1 MPTTPTSPIPR
12 DGGNNRIN
20 PMPTGTTTG
29 TRGTSA
35 ARDASTSGGQHHHHP
50 PALNEDDDEDVETLE
65 EQLAT
70 LRRKHPV
77 DVVEDAHTDKETG
90 RRLTV
95 GELANRRERLEKVLK
110 DLDGGGEGGG
120 ATRVKDKLRASVEY
134 LREAVEIEKALKR
147 RREREE
153 EMEVRRNS
161 MEFVTVAQMAEG
173 RSPGE
178 GAKKKKSRRSGVGVG
193 AAFEEFEYRG
203 GEADGDERRTAA
215 AKTKRTTRDAM
226 EDLEK
231 TLDGIEKDRI
241 GGEISPDQFYGR
253 RESQATAWDLAR
265 RPTRG
270 SRMVDAALGR
280 PSTTET
286 TTTMMNT
293 YHKRS
298 APPAPVVTGGK
309 TTTTTTTKDDADENE
324 NEDANDKKKIDDGDD
339 DDDEEE
345 SPRGASQTITKET
358 KKKRKND
365 KTDDGPIMVDLL
377 DDGSGDDE
385 ERNANDDDDDDDSK
399 KKKSLQKLEPVNLLS
414 MADDGLRRSTRSSRY
429 RSLQTEVGN
438 LVTTYP
444 AGVKGAVQ
452 ITLGD
457 LEYLR
462 DGEMLND
469 QCVDFFMKYLQCNFM
484 DKEVPELSK
493 RVHIFNSFFYQKLTQ
508 KQSKEN
514 AGESVDAVTAAH
526 RRVKGWTKGVD
537 IFSKDF
543 LLIPIH
549 NALHWSLVIVCY
561 PGGDVGGERQPMI
574 LHLDSMTQSGGHP
587 SDPLSRNIKKYLD
600 KEWTAQRGEECS
612 KFTSRNFMPT
622 YRMNTPRQQNG
633 CDCGVFI
640 LAFVEKFLIDLPDV
654 LKKSYVQESIQ
665 KKASYGAAAGAD
677 KFLRKHWFPNEVID
691 ELRMKLSCL
700 VIDTIKT
707 SIPEDDHSKSI
718 LQAAYD
724 VHLRQLDER
733 QSLTRKAEAKIERNA
748 ARREQGATAAS
759 KGDGK
764 QSEEEEAEEVN
775 VTVEVKAKPK
785 VTQTKFAGSNWT
797 QASKKEP
804 SRDTVETKTFAPF
817 TGAARRL
824 GRSEE
829 APKAPPREE
838 SSAWTAGNGNKALMQ
853 RYQRRKVREERG
865 EAVKKDSFIRN
876 KLSDIL
882 GWGDGKKN
890 DGNKEKE

>member
-1 MPTTPTSPIPR
+1 MTTTPIPTRGTR
-12 DGGNNRIN
+12 DGNRIT
-20 PMPTGTTTG
+20 PMPTGTGTT
-29 TRGTSA
+29 TPAR
-35 ARDASTSGGQHHHHP
+35 ARDASTGGQHHHHHHDD
-50 PALNEDDDEDVETLE
+50 ALLNTTEEDCDVETLE
-65 EQLAT
+65 EKLAT
-70 LRRKHPV
+70 LRRNYPV

-95 GELANRRERLEKVLK
+95 GELASKRERLEKVLK
-110 DLDGGGEGGG
+110 DLSGEGGG
-120 ATRVKDKLRASVEY
+120 ATRVKDKLRRSVEY
-134 LREAVEIEKALKR
+134 LRGAVEIEKALKR
-147 RREREE
+147 RREKEE

-178 GAKKKKSRRSGVGVG
+178 GAKKKKSQRGGGGG
-193 AAFEEFEYRG
+193 AAFEEFKYQG
-203 GEADGDERRTAA
+203 GEADGDGRTTGE
-215 AKTKRTTRDAM
+215 KKRTTRDAL

-241 GGEISPDQFYGR
+241 GGETSPDQFYGR
-253 RESQATAWDLAR
+253 RESQATMWDLAR

-286 TTTMMNT
+286 TTTAMKT

-309 TTTTTTTKDDADENE
+309 TTTTTKDDADENE
-324 NEDANDKKKIDDGDD
+324 NVNDKKKQKKIDE
-339 DDDEEE
+339 EEE
-345 SPRGASQTITKET
+345 SPRGASQTITTKT
-358 KKKRKND
+358 KKKKKND

-377 DDGSGDDE
+377 DDGSEDDE
-385 ERNANDDDDDDDSK
+385 ERNADDADADDDSK

-677 KFLRKHWFPNEVID
+677 KFLRKDWFPNEVID

-748 ARREQGATAAS
+748 ARREQGATATS

-764 QSEEEEAEEVN
+764 QSEEAEEVN

-785 VTQTKFAGSNWT
+785 LTQTKFAGSNWT

-838 SSAWTAGNGNKALMQ
+838 SGAWTAGNGNKALMQ
-853 RYQRRKVREERG
+853 RYERRKVREERG
-865 EAVKKDSFIRN
+865 EAVRKDSFIRN

-890 DGNKEKE
+890 DDNKEKE

>member
-1 MPTTPTSPIPR
+1 MTTTPIPTRGTR
-12 DGGNNRIN
+12 DGHRIT
-20 PMPTGTTTG
+20 PMPTGTGTG
-29 TRGTSA
+29 TTTPAR
-35 ARDASTSGGQHHHHP
+35 ARDASTGGQHHHHHDD
-50 PALNEDDDEDVETLE
+50 ALLNTTEEDFDVETLE
-65 EQLAT
+65 EKLAT
-70 LRRKHPV
+70 LRRNYPV

-95 GELANRRERLEKVLK
+95 GELASKRERLEKVLK
-110 DLDGGGEGGG
+110 DLSGEGGG
-120 ATRVKDKLRASVEY
+120 ATRVKDKLRRSVEY
-134 LREAVEIEKALKR
+134 LRGAVEIEKALKR
-147 RREREE
+147 RREKEE

-178 GAKKKKSRRSGVGVG
+178 GAKKKKSQRGGGGG
-193 AAFEEFEYRG
+193 AAFEEFKYQG
-203 GEADGDERRTAA
+203 GEADGDGRTTGE
-215 AKTKRTTRDAM
+215 KKRTTRDAL

-253 RESQATAWDLAR
+253 RESQATMWDLAR

-286 TTTMMNT
+286 TTTMMKT

-309 TTTTTTTKDDADENE
+309 TTTTTKDDADENE
-324 NEDANDKKKIDDGDD
+324 NVNDKKKQKKIDE
-339 DDDEEE
+339 EEE
-345 SPRGASQTITKET
+345 SPRGASQTITTKT
-358 KKKRKND
+358 KKKKKND

-377 DDGSGDDE
+377 DDGSEDDE
-385 ERNANDDDDDDDSK
+385 ERNADDAAADDDSK

-677 KFLRKHWFPNEVID
+677 KFLRKDWFPNEVID

-748 ARREQGATAAS
+748 ARREQGATATS

-764 QSEEEEAEEVN
+764 QSEEEAEEVN

-785 VTQTKFAGSNWT
+785 LTQTKFAGSNWT

-838 SSAWTAGNGNKALMQ
+838 SGAWTAGNGNKALMQ
-853 RYQRRKVREERG
+853 RYERRKVREERG
-865 EAVKKDSFIRN
+865 EAVRKDSFIRN

-890 DGNKEKE
+890 DDNKEKE

>member
-1 MPTTPTSPIPR
+1 MTRDADDADDTDDDGTPTTRISMDRNGFNPTTTACARTRGGS
-12 DGGNNRIN
+12 DGGE
-20 PMPTGTTTG
+20 
-29 TRGTSA
+29 
-35 ARDASTSGGQHHHHP
+35 RDEEDVSEEEE
-50 PALNEDDDEDVETLE
+50 EDDEEDDVQTLE
-65 EQLAT
+65 KKLAT
-70 LRRKHPV
+70 LRRNHGAE
-77 DVVEDAHTDKETG
+77 VVEDAHRNTETG
-90 RRLTV
+90 RRLTG
-95 GELANRRERLEKVLK
+95 GELEGKLTRLRKVLK
-110 DLDGGGEGGG
+110 DLSERARG
-120 ATRVKDKLRASVEY
+120 TPVNDKLRSSVAY
-134 LREAVEIEKALKR
+134 LEGAVEIEKRLKR
-147 RREREE
+147 RREKEE
-153 EMEVRRNS
+153 RNDVRRNS

-173 RSPGE
+173 RSPRE
-178 GAKKKKSRRSGVGVG
+178 GAKRKTKTRAVDSGE
-193 AAFEEFEYRG
+193 AAFESFKYQG
-203 GEADGDERRTAA
+203 GGGDGEATGTATTKKRRP
-215 AKTKRTTRDAM
+215 RDAL
-226 EDLEK
+226 EDLGK
-231 TLDGIEKDRI
+231 TLDSIEKDQVGGVSR
-241 GGEISPDQFYGR
+241 GEISPDQFYGGR
-253 RESQATAWDLAR
+253 TSQATTWDLAR

-270 SRMVDAALGR
+270 SRMVDAAMGR
-280 PSTTET
+280 PLTTET
-286 TTTMMNT
+286 TTMKT

-298 APPAPVVTGGK
+298 APPPVVTSGN
-309 TTTTTTTKDDADENE
+309 TPTTTTKDDNDENE
-324 NEDANDKKKIDDGDD
+324 NEKKK
-339 DDDEEE
+339 
-345 SPRGASQTITKET
+345 
-358 KKKRKND
+358 KKKKKKASD
-365 KTDDGPIMVDLL
+365 DDGPIMVDLL

-385 ERNANDDDDDDDSK
+385 ERNADDDSK

-414 MADDGLRRSTRSSRY
+414 AENDALRRSTRSSRY

-469 QCVDFFMKYLQCNFM
+469 QCVDFFMKYLQSNLM
-484 DKEVPELSK
+484 DKQVPELSK

-514 AGESVDAVTAAH
+514 ASESVDAVTAAH

-561 PGGDVGGERQPMI
+561 PGGDVTGERQPMI
-574 LHLDSMTQSGGHP
+574 LHLDSMTQSGGHQ

-640 LAFVEKFLIDLPDV
+640 LAFVEKFLMDLPDV

-665 KKASYGAAAGAD
+665 KKGSYGAAGVD
-677 KFLRKHWFPNEVID
+677 QFLRKNWFPNELID

-700 VIDTIKT
+700 VIDIIKN

-733 QSLTRKAEAKIERNA
+733 QSLTKKAEAKIERNA
-748 ARREQGATAAS
+748 ARREQGTAAAS
-759 KGDGK
+759 KGGGK
-764 QSEEEEAEEVN
+764 ESEEAEEVN
-775 VTVEVKAKPK
+775 VTVEVKAKPRS
-785 VTQTKFAGSNWT
+785 THTKFAGSNWT

-804 SRDTVETKTFAPF
+804 PRDTVETKTFAPF

-824 GRSEE
+824 GNSEE

-838 SSAWTAGNGNKALMQ
+838 SGAWTAGNGNKALLQ
-853 RYQRRKVREERG
+853 RLERHKVRVERG
-865 EAVKKDSFIRN
+865 EAVKKDSNKDSFIRN
-876 KLSDIL
+876 KLHNIL
-882 GWGDGKKN
+882 GWRDGKKN
-890 DGNKEKE
+890 ADDNKEKE

>member
-1 MPTTPTSPIPR
+1 MTTTTTRGDDDGGTPTTR
-12 DGGNNRIN
+12 EMRGNRLN
-20 PMPTGTTTG
+20 PTGA
-29 TRGTSA
+29 TSIPA
-35 ARDASTSGGQHHHHP
+35 SDASTGGQRRHHHDLNT
-50 PALNEDDDEDVETLE
+50 PASTEDEDDFVVERLE
-65 EQLAT
+65 AKLAT
-70 LRRKHPV
+70 LRRNHPAE
-77 DVVEDAHTDKETG
+77 VVEDAHTDKETG

-95 GELANRRERLEKVLK
+95 GELASKRERLEKVLK
-110 DLDGGGEGGG
+110 DLSEGGGGG
-120 ATRVKDKLRASVEY
+120 ATRVKDKLRSSVEY
-134 LREAVEIEKALKR
+134 LRGAVEIEKALKR
-147 RREREE
+147 HKEKEVE
-153 EMEVRRNS
+153 VEVRRNS

-178 GAKKKKSRRSGVGVG
+178 GAKKKKSQRGGG
-193 AAFEEFEYRG
+193 AAFEEFRCQ
-203 GEADGDERRTAA
+203 GDA
-215 AKTKRTTRDAM
+215 RTTAVKKKKQRTPRDAL

-231 TLDGIEKDRI
+231 ALDGIEKDDI
-241 GGEISPDQFYGR
+241 GGEISPEQFYGR
-253 RESQATAWDLAR
+253 RASQATMWDLAR

-280 PSTTET
+280 PSTTKTTET
-286 TTTMMNT
+286 TMKT

-309 TTTTTTTKDDADENE
+309 TTTTKDDADENE
-324 NEDANDKKKIDDGDD
+324 NEDGNDKKKQKKIDDDA
-339 DDDEEE
+339 EEQE
-345 SPRGASQTITKET
+345 SPRGATQTTTKT
-358 KKKRKND
+358 QRKKKKKKD
-365 KTDDGPIMVDLL
+365 ETDDGPIMVDLL
-377 DDGSGDDE
+377 DDE
-385 ERNANDDDDDDDSK
+385 ERNADDADDDDDS
-399 KKKSLQKLEPVNLLS
+399 KKSLQKLEPVNLLS

-469 QCVDFFMKYLQCNFM
+469 QCVDFFMKYLQCNLM
-484 DKEVPELSK
+484 DKEIPELSK

-526 RRVKGWTKGVD
+526 RHVKGWTKGVD

-665 KKASYGAAAGAD
+665 KKASYGAVAGAD
-677 KFLRKHWFPNEVID
+677 QFLRKNWFPNEVID

-707 SIPEDDHSKSI
+707 SIPEDDLSKSI

-724 VHLRQLDER
+724 AHLRQLDER
-733 QSLTRKAEAKIERNA
+733 QSLTRKAEAKRERNA
-748 ARREQGATAAS
+748 ASREQGATGAS

-764 QSEEEEAEEVN
+764 ESEEEEAEEVN

-785 VTQTKFAGSNWT
+785 LTQTKFAGSNWT

-838 SSAWTAGNGNKALMQ
+838 SGAWTAGNGNKALMQ
-853 RYQRRKVREERG
+853 RYERRKVREERG
-865 EAVKKDSFIRN
+865 EAVKKDSNKDSFFRN
-876 KLSDIL
+876 KLNNIL
-882 GWGDGKKN
+882 GWHDEKKN
-890 DGNKEKE
+890 DDDNKEKE

>member
-1 MPTTPTSPIPR
+1 MTTTQGD
-12 DGGNNRIN
+12 DGGGTPATNMNGN
-20 PMPTGTTTG
+20 GLNPTGATSIPVN
-29 TRGTSA
+29 TR
-35 ARDASTSGGQHHHHP
+35 ARDASTGGQHHHHHHD
-50 PALNEDDDEDVETLE
+50 LNTPVSAEDDVETLE
-65 EQLAT
+65 AKLAT
-70 LRRKHPV
+70 LRRNHP
-77 DVVEDAHTDKETG
+77 DEVVEDAHTDKETG

-95 GELANRRERLEKVLK
+95 SELASKRERLEKVLK
-110 DLDGGGEGGG
+110 DLSEGGCD
-120 ATRVKDKLRASVEY
+120 VKDKLKSSVEY
-134 LREAVEIEKALKR
+134 LRGAVEIEKALKR
-147 RREREE
+147 QREKEE

-178 GAKKKKSRRSGVGVG
+178 GAKKKKKKSQPGGGGGDG
-193 AAFEEFEYRG
+193 AAFEEFKYQ
-203 GEADGDERRTAA
+203 GDARTTTTTTTTAA
-215 AKTKRTTRDAM
+215 AGKKKQRTTRDAL

-231 TLDGIEKDRI
+231 TLDGIEKDDI

-286 TTTMMNT
+286 PTTTMKT

-298 APPAPVVTGGK
+298 APPAPVVTGAK
-309 TTTTTTTKDDADENE
+309 TTTMTTKDDADENE
-324 NEDANDKKKIDDGDD
+324 NEDGNDKKKQKKIDGD
-339 DDDEEE
+339 EEQD
-345 SPRGASQTITKET
+345 SPRGATQTTAKT
-358 KKKRKND
+358 RKKKKKD

-377 DDGSGDDE
+377 DDE
-385 ERNANDDDDDDDSK
+385 ERNADDAADDDDS
-399 KKKSLQKLEPVNLLS
+399 KKSLQKLEPVNLVS

-462 DGEMLND
+462 DGEMLNY
-469 QCVDFFMKYLQCNFM
+469 QCVDFFMKYLQCNLM
-484 DKEVPELSK
+484 GKEVPELSK
-493 RVHIFNSFFYQKLTQ
+493 RVHVFNSFFYQKLTQ
-508 KQSKEN
+508 KQSKED

-665 KKASYGAAAGAD
+665 RKASYGAAAGAD
-677 KFLRKHWFPNEVID
+677 QFLRKNWFPNEVVD

-700 VIDTIKT
+700 VIDAIKT
-707 SIPEDDHSKSI
+707 SIPEDDLSKSI

-748 ARREQGATAAS
+748 ARREQGAAS
-759 KGDGK
+759 KDDGK
-764 QSEEEEAEEVN
+764 ESGKEEAEEVN

-785 VTQTKFAGSNWT
+785 LTQTKFPGSNWT

-838 SSAWTAGNGNKALMQ
+838 SGAWTAGNGNKALMQ
-853 RYQRRKVREERG
+853 RYERRKVREERG
-865 EAVKKDSFIRN
+865 EAVKKDSNKDSFIRN
-876 KLSDIL
+876 KLNNIL
-882 GWGDGKKN
+882 GLGRRDEKKN
-890 DGNKEKE
+890 DDDNKEKE

>member
-1 MPTTPTSPIPR
+1 MTTTPIPTRGTRDGNRITPMPTT
-12 DGGNNRIN
+12 G
-20 PMPTGTTTG
+20 TGTTT
-29 TRGTSA
+29 TPAR
-35 ARDASTSGGQHHHHP
+35 ARDASTGGQHHHHHHDD
-50 PALNEDDDEDVETLE
+50 ALLNTTEEDCDVETLE
-65 EQLAT
+65 EKLAT
-70 LRRKHPV
+70 LRRNYPV

-95 GELANRRERLEKVLK
+95 GELASKRERLEKVLK
-110 DLDGGGEGGG
+110 DLSGEEGG
-120 ATRVKDKLRASVEY
+120 ATRVKDKLRRSVEY
-134 LREAVEIEKALKR
+134 LRGAVEIEKALKR
-147 RREREE
+147 RREKEE

-178 GAKKKKSRRSGVGVG
+178 GAKKKKSQRGGGGG
-193 AAFEEFEYRG
+193 AAFEEFKYQG
-203 GEADGDERRTAA
+203 GEADGDGRTTGE
-215 AKTKRTTRDAM
+215 KKRTTRDAL

-253 RESQATAWDLAR
+253 RESQATMWDLAR

-286 TTTMMNT
+286 TTTMMKT

-309 TTTTTTTKDDADENE
+309 TTTTTKDDADENE
-324 NEDANDKKKIDDGDD
+324 NVNDKKKQKKIDE
-339 DDDEEE
+339 EEE
-345 SPRGASQTITKET
+345 SPRGASQTITTKT
-358 KKKRKND
+358 KKKKKND

-377 DDGSGDDE
+377 DDGSEDDE
-385 ERNANDDDDDDDSK
+385 ERNAEDADADDDSK

-677 KFLRKHWFPNEVID
+677 KFLRKDWFPNEVID

-748 ARREQGATAAS
+748 ARREQGATATS

-764 QSEEEEAEEVN
+764 QSEEEAEEVN

-785 VTQTKFAGSNWT
+785 LTQTKFAGSNWT

-838 SSAWTAGNGNKALMQ
+838 SGAWTAGNGNKALMQ
-853 RYQRRKVREERG
+853 RYERRKVREERG
-865 EAVKKDSFIRN
+865 EAVRKDSFIRN

-890 DGNKEKE
+890 DDNKEKE